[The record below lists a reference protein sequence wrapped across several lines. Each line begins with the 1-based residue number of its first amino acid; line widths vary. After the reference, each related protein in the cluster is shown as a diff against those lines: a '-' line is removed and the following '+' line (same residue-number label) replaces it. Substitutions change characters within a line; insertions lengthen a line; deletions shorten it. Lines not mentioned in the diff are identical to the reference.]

1 METQE
6 INTAVV
12 VLNWNG
18 INWLKKFLPILIEKS
33 KGANIYIADNAS
45 IDNSLEY
52 VNDNFPNVKVLKNF
66 SNEGYAKGYNDALET
81 LKEEFFVLINSDIE
95 VTDNWIKPIINLME
109 ANSDIAA
116 CQPKIL
122 SFHDRNKFEYAG
134 ACGGFID
141 TLGYPF
147 CRGRIFSDLEDDNNQ
162 YNDITE
168 VFWASGA
175 CLFVRAKH
183 FKEVNGFDNDFFAHQ
198 EEIDLCWRLKNKSYK
213 IMVEPESKV
222 LHIGGATLEK
232 SSPKKTY
239 LNFRNNLY
247 MLFKN
252 LKLNQLL
259 FIIPIRLILD
269 GIAAFTFLFQRNGF
283 LHFLSIIKAHFT
295 FYLNINKLIRKRSKI
310 KQKSNHKGIMNN
322 SILFLNKIKK
332 NNKFSDLEKYF
343 NE

>member
-6 INTAVV
+6 IKTAVV

-18 INWLKKFLPILIEKS
+18 INWLKKFLRILIEKS

-45 IDNSLEY
+45 TDNSVDY
-52 VNDNFPNVKVLKNF
+52 VNNNFPNVKVLKNF

-175 CLFVRAKH
+175 CLFVRAKY

-198 EEIDLCWRLKNKSYK
+198 EEIDLCWRLKNKGYK
-213 IMVEPESKV
+213 IMVNPNSAV
-222 LHIGGATLEK
+222 FHVGAGTLK
-232 SSPKKTY
+232 TSSPFKTY
-239 LNFRNNLY
+239 LNFRNNLF
-247 MLFKN
+247 MLYKN
-252 LKLNQLL
+252 LSVLKLIITLL
-259 FIIPIRLILD
+259 FRLPLD
-269 GIAAFTFLFQRNGF
+269 GIAALSFANKENGLGHVF
-283 LHFLSIIKAHFT
+283 SILRAHLVFYVSIPLLSLK
-295 FYLNINKLIRKRSKI
+295 RKKI
-310 KQKSNHKGIMNN
+310 DQKKNLTGQKRF
-322 SILFLNKIKK
+322 SILFKYYFLGIK
-332 NNKFSDLEKYF
+332 KFSDL
-343 NE
+343 

>member
-6 INTAVV
+6 IKTAVV

-33 KGANIYIADNAS
+33 KDANIYIADNAS
-45 IDNSLEY
+45 TDNSVDY
-52 VNDNFPNVKVLKNF
+52 VNNNFPNVKVLKNF

-175 CLFVRAKH
+175 CLFVRAKY

-198 EEIDLCWRLKNKSYK
+198 EEIDLCWRLKNKGYK
-213 IMVEPESKV
+213 IMVNPNSAV
-222 LHIGGATLEK
+222 FHVGAGTLNT
-232 SSPKKTY
+232 SSPLKTY
-239 LNFRNNLY
+239 LNFRNNLF
-247 MLFKN
+247 MLYKN
-252 LKLNQLL
+252 LSVLKLIITLL
-259 FIIPIRLILD
+259 FRLPLD
-269 GIAAFTFLFQRNGF
+269 GIAALSFAKKENGLGHVF
-283 LHFLSIIKAHFT
+283 SILRAHLVFYVSIPLLSLK
-295 FYLNINKLIRKRSKI
+295 RKKI
-310 KQKSNHKGIMNN
+310 DQKKNLTGQKRF
-322 SILFLNKIKK
+322 SILFKYYFLGIK
-332 NNKFSDLEKYF
+332 KFSDL
-343 NE
+343 

>member
-45 IDNSLEY
+45 TDNSVEY
-52 VNDNFPNVKVLKNF
+52 VNNNFPNVKVLKNF

-175 CLFVRAKH
+175 CLFVRAKY

-198 EEIDLCWRLKNKSYK
+198 EEIDLCWRLKNKGYK
-213 IMVEPESKV
+213 IMVNPNSAV
-222 LHIGGATLEK
+222 FHVGAGTLNT
-232 SSPKKTY
+232 SSPLKTY
-239 LNFRNNLY
+239 LNFRNNLF
-247 MLFKN
+247 MLYKN
-252 LKLNQLL
+252 LSVLKLIITIL
-259 FIIPIRLILD
+259 FRLPLD
-269 GIAAFTFLFQRNGF
+269 GIAALSFAKKENGLGHVF
-283 LHFLSIIKAHFT
+283 SILRAHLVFYVSIPLLSLK
-295 FYLNINKLIRKRSKI
+295 RKKI
-310 KQKSNHKGIMNN
+310 DQKKNLTGQKRF
-322 SILFLNKIKK
+322 SILFKYYFLGIK
-332 NNKFSDLEKYF
+332 KFSDL
-343 NE
+343 

>member
-18 INWLKKFLPILIEKS
+18 INWVKKFLPILIEKS
-33 KGANIYIADNAS
+33 KDVNIYIADNAS
-45 IDNSLEY
+45 TDNSVEY

-198 EEIDLCWRLKNKSYK
+198 EEIDLCWRLKNKGYK
-213 IMVEPESKV
+213 IMVNPNSAV
-222 LHIGGATLEK
+222 FHVGAGTLNTN
-232 SSPKKTY
+232 SPFKTY
-239 LNFRNNLY
+239 LNFRNNLF
-247 MLFKN
+247 MLYKN
-252 LKLNQLL
+252 LSVLKLIITLL
-259 FIIPIRLILD
+259 FRLPLD
-269 GIAAFTFLFQRNGF
+269 GIAALSFAKKENGLGHVF
-283 LHFLSIIKAHFT
+283 
-295 FYLNINKLIRKRSKI
+295 
-310 KQKSNHKGIMNN
+310 
-322 SILFLNKIKK
+322 SILRAHLVFYVSIPLLSLKRKKIDQKK
-332 NNKFSDLEKYF
+332 NLSGQKKFSILIKYYFLGIKKFSDL
-343 NE
+343 

>member
-6 INTAVV
+6 IKTAVV

-45 IDNSLEY
+45 TDNSVDY
-52 VNDNFPNVKVLKNF
+52 VNNNFPNVKVLKNF
-66 SNEGYAKGYNDALET
+66 SNEGYAKGYNDSLET

-198 EEIDLCWRLKNKSYK
+198 EEIDLCWRLKNKGYK
-213 IMVEPESKV
+213 IMVNPNSAV
-222 LHIGGATLEK
+222 FHVGAGTLNT
-232 SSPKKTY
+232 SSPFKTY
-239 LNFRNNLY
+239 LNFRNNLF
-247 MLFKN
+247 MLYKN
-252 LKLNQLL
+252 LSVLKLIITIL
-259 FIIPIRLILD
+259 FRLILD
-269 GIAAFTFLFQRNGF
+269 GIAALSFAKKENGLGHVF
-283 LHFLSIIKAHFT
+283 SILRAHLVFYISIPLLSLK
-295 FYLNINKLIRKRSKI
+295 RKKI
-310 KQKSNHKGIMNN
+310 DQKKNLTGQKRF
-322 SILFLNKIKK
+322 SILFKYYFLGIK
-332 NNKFSDLEKYF
+332 KFSDL
-343 NE
+343 

>member
-33 KGANIYIADNAS
+33 KDANIYIADNAS
-45 IDNSLEY
+45 TDNSVDY
-52 VNDNFPNVKVLKNF
+52 VNNNFPTVKVLKNF
-66 SNEGYAKGYNDALET
+66 SNEGYAKGYNDSLET

-95 VTDNWIKPIINLME
+95 VTDNWIKPIINLMQT
-109 ANSDIAA
+109 NSDVAA

-175 CLFVRAKH
+175 CLFVRAKY

-198 EEIDLCWRLKNKSYK
+198 EEIDLCWRLKNKGYK
-213 IMVEPESKV
+213 IMVNPNSTV
-222 LHIGGATLEK
+222 FHVGAGTLNT
-232 SSPKKTY
+232 SSPFKTY
-239 LNFRNNLY
+239 LNFRNNLF
-247 MLFKN
+247 MLYKN
-252 LKLNQLL
+252 LSVLKLIITLL
-259 FIIPIRLILD
+259 FRLPLD
-269 GIAAFTFLFQRNGF
+269 GIAALSFAKKENGLGHVF
-283 LHFLSIIKAHFT
+283 
-295 FYLNINKLIRKRSKI
+295 
-310 KQKSNHKGIMNN
+310 
-322 SILFLNKIKK
+322 SILRAHLIFYVSIPLLSLKRKKINQKKNLTGQKKFSILLKYYFLGIKK
-332 NNKFSDLEKYF
+332 FSNL
-343 NE
+343 

>member
-33 KGANIYIADNAS
+33 KDVNIYIADNAS
-45 IDNSLEY
+45 TDNSVEY

-175 CLFVRAKH
+175 CLFVRAKY
-183 FKEVNGFDNDFFAHQ
+183 FKEINGFDNDFFAHQ
-198 EEIDLCWRLKNKSYK
+198 EEIDLCWRLKNKGYK
-213 IMVEPESKV
+213 IMVNPNSTV
-222 LHIGGATLEK
+222 FHVGAGTLK
-232 SSPKKTY
+232 TSSPFKTY
-239 LNFRNNLY
+239 LNFRNNLF
-247 MLFKN
+247 MLYKN
-252 LKLNQLL
+252 LSVLKLIITIL
-259 FIIPIRLILD
+259 FRLPLD
-269 GIAAFTFLFQRNGF
+269 GIAALSFAKKENGLGHVF
-283 LHFLSIIKAHFT
+283 SILRAHLVFYVSIPLLSLK
-295 FYLNINKLIRKRSKI
+295 RKKI
-310 KQKSNHKGIMNN
+310 DQKKNLTGQKRF
-322 SILFLNKIKK
+322 SILFKYYFLGIK
-332 NNKFSDLEKYF
+332 KFSDL
-343 NE
+343 

>member
-45 IDNSLEY
+45 TDNSVEY

-183 FKEVNGFDNDFFAHQ
+183 YKEVNGFDNDFFAHQ
-198 EEIDLCWRLKNKSYK
+198 EEIDLCWRLKNKGYK
-213 IMVEPESKV
+213 IMVNPNSAV
-222 LHIGGATLEK
+222 FHVGAGTLK
-232 SSPKKTY
+232 TSSPFKTY
-239 LNFRNNLY
+239 LNFRNNLF
-247 MLFKN
+247 MLYKN
-252 LKLNQLL
+252 LSVLKLIITLL
-259 FIIPIRLILD
+259 FRLPLD
-269 GIAAFTFLFQRNGF
+269 GIAALSFAKKENGLGHVF
-283 LHFLSIIKAHFT
+283 SILRAHLVFYVSIPLLSLK
-295 FYLNINKLIRKRSKI
+295 RKKI
-310 KQKSNHKGIMNN
+310 DQKKNLTGQKRF
-322 SILFLNKIKK
+322 SILFKYYFLGIK
-332 NNKFSDLEKYF
+332 KFSDL
-343 NE
+343 

>member
-6 INTAVV
+6 IKTAVV

-45 IDNSLEY
+45 TDNSVDY
-52 VNDNFPNVKVLKNF
+52 VNNNFPNVKVLKNF

-198 EEIDLCWRLKNKSYK
+198 EEIDLCWRLKNKGYK
-213 IMVEPESKV
+213 IMVNPNSAV
-222 LHIGGATLEK
+222 FHVGAGTLNTN
-232 SSPKKTY
+232 SPFKTY
-239 LNFRNNLY
+239 LNFRNNLF
-247 MLFKN
+247 MLYKN
-252 LKLNQLL
+252 LSVLKLIITLL
-259 FIIPIRLILD
+259 FRLPLD
-269 GIAAFTFLFQRNGF
+269 GIAALSFAKKENGLGHVF
-283 LHFLSIIKAHFT
+283 SILRAHLVFYVSIPLLSLK
-295 FYLNINKLIRKRSKI
+295 RKKI
-310 KQKSNHKGIMNN
+310 DQKKNLTGQKRF
-322 SILFLNKIKK
+322 SILFKYYFLGIK
-332 NNKFSDLEKYF
+332 KFSDL
-343 NE
+343 